1 MSWTQTGVPMV
12 IDRGR
17 GRDRILTADKDVTLL
32 NIDIHYIWI
41 IIIISEIN
49 FCHVWGHI
57 GLAYWP
63 KTHLCAASWN
73 CMLCDYN
80 SILQCN
86 FLKDIYNSLFEK
98 IHCIVHQKKNLHK
111 QWFLWYRVLSIVKI
125 KKIKNY
131 INQNT
136 ALLVQ
141 TRIINF

>member
-86 FLKDIYNSLFEK
+86 FKKTFI
-98 IHCIVHQKKNLHK
+98 IHCLKK
-111 QWFLWYRVLSIVKI
+111 YIVLSTKRKICINSDSYGILWIVEI